1 MIIRAA
7 IFSFLLFIQFSVF
20 GQTGSISGTISD
32 ENAPIPFANVVLRGT
47 NHGTSAN
54 ENGEF
59 RLENIPFG
67 NYQLQ
72 VSSVGFVA
80 YSQKVELNAPNLSLD
95 ELKLSPSTLGLDEVV
110 VTGTMKETFITAS
123 PVKVEVITDELLEKT
138 SNPVNLIQSLKL
150 INGVQEV
157 VSCGVCYTNNIS
169 INGLPGQYTAVLI
182 DGSPIYGN
190 LASVYG
196 LNGVPRQAIDRI
208 EIIKGPNS
216 TLYGSEAMAGVI
228 NIITKDPASQSKLA
242 ADIRVTSHL
251 ETFGNVTWSP
261 EVGKKWNATIGANYG
276 FIPQYHDD
284 NGDGFGDIVNMDR
297 VAAFTKWT
305 MKRKDH
311 RKLQLM
317 AKYYYE
323 DRRNGV
329 RDFMIDRAYQELRGN
344 DSIYG
349 ESIYTH
355 RGEVFGTYQLPTAEY
370 FRIDFSGSY
379 HNQDSYYGS
388 DGYAADQYIAFGNF
402 IWNRQVKRHDLL
414 AGLTARYQHY
424 DDNTVAT
431 QQAESQFI
439 PGLFI
444 QDEWEA
450 VKEKFTVLGGVRLDY
465 YEANGPVVSPRL
477 NLKWKPALWT
487 TIRANFGTGFKVVN
501 LFTEDH
507 AFVTGQREV
516 VLEEKLKP
524 ERSYNGTLSFNQ
536 VYTVGNSQGT
546 IDIDGFYTYFTNKII
561 PDYDTDPQQII
572 YANSNGHAQ
581 SWGVNAGVSHSFKFP
596 LSLRLGFS
604 YISATETENGE
615 TSRIQFAPEYTANG
629 TISYTWKKAH
639 LDFAYTANL
648 VGPMALPEVF
658 DVDELGNPLLY
669 SRPTTSKPF
678 YLDVLQITYTWNKA
692 NLRFFAGV
700 ENIAGYVQ
708 KVSPLSAYNDPN
720 SPSGFSPYF
729 DTSYAYSPVHGR
741 EFYGGIAWELK

>member
-1 MIIRAA
+1 MILRQVILVL
-7 IFSFLLFIQFSVF
+7 FVLLSISVF
-20 GQTGSISGTISD
+20 GQTASISGKVTD
-32 ENAPIPFANVVLRGT
+32 GTEVIPFANVALV
-47 NHGTSAN
+47 GTSYGSVSD
-54 ENGEF
+54 ESGRFEIK
-59 RLENIPFG
+59 NIPNG
-67 NYQLQ
+67 KYQLQ
-72 VSSVGFVA
+72 VSSVGFRSYKKDIEVIGKPIDLGTITLL
-80 YSQKVELNAPNLSLD
+80 QDV
-95 ELKLSPSTLGLDEVV
+95 LGLEEVV
-110 VTGTMKETFITAS
+110 VTGTMKESFVTAS
-123 PVKVEVITDELLEKT
+123 PVKVEVITDDLLEKAP
-138 SNPVNLIQSLKL
+138 NPVNLVKSLNL

-190 LASVYG
+190 LASIYG
-196 LNGVPRQAIDRI
+196 LNGIPRQAIDRI

-228 NIITKDPASQSKLA
+228 NIITKNPANQPMLA
-242 ADIRVTSHL
+242 ADIRMTSHL
-251 ETFGNVTWSP
+251 ETFGNLTWSP
-261 EVGKKWNATIGANYG
+261 KVGEKWNAIVGANYG
-276 FIPQYHDD
+276 FVPQYHDD

-297 VAAFTKWT
+297 VSALTKWT

-329 RDFMIDRAYQELRGN
+329 RDFMVDRAYQELRGN

-355 RGEVFGTYQLPTAEY
+355 RGEVFGTYQLPTKEY

-379 HNQDSYYGS
+379 HDQDSYYG
-388 DGYAADQYIAFGNF
+388 DVGYVAEQYIAFGNF
-402 IWNRQVKRHDLL
+402 IWNRQIKRHDLL
-414 AGLTARYQHY
+414 AGLTARYQCY
-424 DDNTVAT
+424 DDNTLAT
-431 QQAESQFI
+431 VKPENQFI
-439 PGLFI
+439 PGIFV

-450 VKEKFTVLGGVRLDY
+450 VKQKFTVLGGIRVDY

-477 NLKWKPALWT
+477 NLKWKPAIWT

-516 VLEEKLKP
+516 VLAEKLKP
-524 ERSYNGTLSFNQ
+524 EQSCNGTLSFNQ
-536 VYTVGNSQGT
+536 VYTIGNSQGT
-546 IDIDGFYTYFTNKII
+546 IDVDGFYTYFTNKII

-581 SWGVNAGVSHSFKFP
+581 SWCVNAGVSHLFKFP

-639 LDFAYTANL
+639 LDFAYTGNL

-658 DVDELGNPLLY
+658 DVDELGNPLANP
-669 SRPTTSKPF
+669 RPTTSKPF
-678 YLDVLQITYTWNKA
+678 YLDVFQITYTWNKA

-708 KVSPLSAYNDPN
+708 RVSPLSAYNDPN

-741 EFYGGIAWELK
+741 EFYGGIAWELQ